1 MLNQVVLVG
10 RLTKDP
16 EVVTTESGK
25 KVSTITLAVQR
36 TFKNSEGLYETDF
49 IKCSLWKNIAEN
61 TANYC
66 QKGDLVGIKGR
77 VQTREIETENGK
89 HSEME
94 LVAEKVT
101 FLSSSR
107 EKEKSDQVDIYFM
120 KLKAKKKELNNPQD

>member
-1 MLNQVVLVG
+1 MMNQMIIVG

-16 EVVTTESGK
+16 ELKELENGT
-25 KVSTITLAVQR
+25 KVSNITLAVPR
-36 TFKNSEGLYETDF
+36 SYKNADGVYETDF

-77 VQTREIETENGK
+77 VQTREVETENGK

-101 FLSSSR
+101 FLSSSK
-107 EKEKSDQVDIYFM
+107 EKENLDEMDI
-120 KLKAKKKELNNPQD
+120 